1 MDYLAGLNEAQKT
14 AVLHERGP
22 LLIVAGAGAGKT
34 KTITHRIFHLI
45 KNGVTP
51 ESIMAITFTN
61 KAAKEMGERLSHL
74 AQDDTRDW
82 EVGKKP
88 WVSTFHALGVRLI
101 KENLAYFNLPKFF
114 QIIDKDESVKLIK
127 QALKEGGTP
136 TDNGLPQKISN
147 TISKQKNLMRGPDE
161 YLTYAHGGNPARSHE
176 GSGAGGESFVN
187 LVVETWKKY
196 ESFKKASYSL
206 DFDDLLL
213 KAILLLRDNPERLKI
228 YQERWQYIHI
238 DEYQDT
244 NAVQYTLSKL
254 LAGERRDICVVG
266 DADQSIYSWRGADFT
281 NILRFEEDYPEAK
294 VVTLK
299 ENYRSTQV
307 ILDFANSVIAKNK
320 KRKEKNL
327 FTRKKGGEEIALIV
341 GMDENEEAELV
352 AEAIEKLIQSE
363 QAQAKNIGVLYRANY
378 QSRAIEEALINNRT
392 PYQVVGTRF
401 FDRQEIKDVFAILK
415 CSLNPEDI
423 GSTKRA
429 LGALSLG
436 IGKVAIAKI
445 FSGQELSLSGKVKTK
460 LENFRKMQSVIKQ
473 AVNTELPSELIK
485 FIVKRSGLGDQLAES
500 KDEQDKERLENIRE
514 LVTLAKRYDI
524 FPLGEG
530 LEQML
535 TDTALIAD
543 QDTIKDGGGVRLM
556 TVHAAK
562 GLEFDYVFVMG
573 LEQDLFP
580 SAPRMSEESE
590 CDNEEERRLFY
601 VAITRARKKLY
612 LCYAE
617 ARTIFGSLQPRL
629 PSEFLADLNE
639 EELDE
644 KQSGWLIDF

>member
-1 MDYLAGLNEAQKT
+1 MDYLAGLNEAQKE

-45 KNGVTP
+45 KNGVAP

-61 KAAKEMGERLSHL
+61 KAAKEMGERLRGLMEESGNSMWANL
-74 AQDDTRDW
+74 PASGGR
-82 EVGKKP
+82 P

-127 QALKEGGTP
+127 QALKEGGAP
-136 TDNGLPQKISN
+136 IDNGLPQKISS

-161 YLTYAHGGNPARSHE
+161 YLTYAQ
-176 GSGAGGESFVN
+176 GSNEFFIN
-187 LVVETWKKY
+187 LVVEAWKKY
-196 ESFKKASYSL
+196 ESLKKASHSL

-213 KAILLLRDNPERLKI
+213 KATLLLRDNPERLKI

-244 NAVQYTLSKL
+244 NAVQYALSKL
-254 LAGERRDICVVG
+254 LAGERRNICVVG
-266 DADQSIYSWRGADFT
+266 DVDQSIYSWRGADFT

-294 VVTLK
+294 VVTLE

-341 GMDENEEAELV
+341 GMDENEEAGLV

-401 FDRQEIKDVFAILK
+401 FDRQEIKDVLSLLK

-423 GSTKRA
+423 ESTKRVINVPPR
-429 LGALSLG
+429 G
-436 IGKVAIAKI
+436 IGKATIAKI
-445 FSGQELSLSGKVKTK
+445 FSGLASTLPKATQIKV
-460 LENFRKMQSVIKQ
+460 ENFRKLQTEIKN
-473 AVNTELPSELIK
+473 AGEKELPSELIK
-485 FIVKRSGLGDQLAES
+485 LIVKRSGLGDQLAES
-500 KDEQDKERLENIRE
+500 KDEQDKERLENIKE

-580 SAPRMSEESE
+580 SAPRMGEESE
-590 CDNEEERRLFY
+590 RDNEEERRLFY

-639 EELDE
+639 AELDK